1 MPTETTKYV
10 LKDLGPQV
18 PLIDPKTGDVMIVI
32 DGNPIDI
39 PSKLFHAIFKEYK
52 EEEINE
58 SDTKDLNVFFDAKT
72 QFEFLTRQVKDM
84 KRVGFSEENL
94 KSLILESLP
103 KDPGIQ
109 EFARKLIEEA
119 YKNAK

>member
-18 PLIDPKTGDVMIVI
+18 PLIDPRTGDVMIVI

-52 EEEINE
+52 EDEIHE
-58 SDTKDLNVFFDAKT
+58 SDAKDLNVFFDTKT
-72 QFEFLTRQVKDM
+72 QFEFLTRQVNDM

-94 KSLILESLP
+94 KNLILESLP